1 MSFFSNILRPKV
13 LLIILGVVLL
23 SLFGLHKA
31 GVIGSD
37 EGVVVELGMVR
48 LGDLTEVVSAS
59 GMIQPVVEVNIS
71 PEVSGEIIK
80 LNIQEGDSVKSGA
93 LLARIRP
100 DNFISA
106 VDRARAAYN
115 QQQANLA
122 VAKSNLAKG
131 KANFVRAEQEYKRQ
145 QQLKKDEVVSVA
157 DFQRAE
163 AEFLAAKE
171 DLAAAEE
178 NVKASNYIVKSSRAS
193 LAEAQENLRLTNIVA
208 PMDGK
213 VTKLSVEKGERVV
226 GTQTMAGTEM
236 MRIADL
242 SAMEARVDVNENDI
256 IRVHKGDTAI
266 INVDS
271 YAYLNKKFTGVVTSI
286 ANTAKDKASADAI
299 TEFEV
304 KIRVLNSSYADLLE
318 EQNGFPF
325 RPGMTASVEIKTKTR
340 KDAVMAP
347 LSAVTTRS
355 VADSLKHGGV
365 GRSDKEIEEVVF
377 IKDGDVAK
385 KVPVKTGI
393 SNFDFIEITEGLN
406 SGDELITG
414 PYQIISRNL
423 NDGDKVRVAEKEE
436 E

>member
-171 DLAAAEE
+171 DLGAAEE